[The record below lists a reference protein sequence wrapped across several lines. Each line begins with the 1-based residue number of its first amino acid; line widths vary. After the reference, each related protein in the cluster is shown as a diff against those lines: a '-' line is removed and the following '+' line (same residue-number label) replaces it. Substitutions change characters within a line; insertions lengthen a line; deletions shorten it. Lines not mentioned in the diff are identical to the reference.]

1 MYLVFYPLMNEH
13 SSFQCYNNIYC
24 NSIIY
29 IFLLNVVNASRT
41 EIGRCLCSA
50 REHTICGKS
59 ISNTLA
65 CGSCAFF
72 FLFLPHFDVI
82 CARSVF
88 EQKRQHVKDK
98 PSKHYVGITVS
109 DRLLWMNASWLFFT
123 RHITEP
129 FHPRPY
135 VK

>member
-29 IFLLNVVNASRT
+29 IFLFNVVNASRA

-50 REHTICGKS
+50 REHKICCKS

-65 CGSCAFF
+65 CGSCATFF
-72 FLFLPHFDVI
+72 CSYHILTSSVHDLFLN
-82 CARSVF
+82 RSDNM
-88 EQKRQHVKDK
+88 E
-98 PSKHYVGITVS
+98 S
-109 DRLLWMNASWLFFT
+109 DC
-123 RHITEP
+123 
-129 FHPRPY
+129 
-135 VK
+135 